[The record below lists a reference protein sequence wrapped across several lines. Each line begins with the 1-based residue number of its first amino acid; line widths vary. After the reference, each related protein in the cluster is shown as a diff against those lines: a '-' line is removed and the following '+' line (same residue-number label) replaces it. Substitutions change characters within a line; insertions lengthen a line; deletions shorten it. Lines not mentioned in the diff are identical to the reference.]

1 MKTERNDFDPKAYH
15 PTFQWGFLAPKYWG
29 TWIGIILFLP
39 LSILP
44 FNVQKW
50 LAAVLSSR
58 LAKSQTG
65 PAHRAR
71 VNFALC
77 FPEKSFEERELLI
90 KKTLFTAAIFF
101 IRFPLLTLRSKKWLA
116 SQCRVNGLS
125 FLNEYRDKGQNVI
138 LMVPHY
144 WAIDVPPVFLAS
156 KGIPITA
163 MVKKQK
169 NELTDWLMHK
179 QRVQYGG
186 RIYER
191 STGIKPFLKS
201 IRENYIGHYSPDQD
215 YGPEQS
221 VFVDFFAT
229 RKATLP
235 GIGKLAHL
243 SRAKVLPMFTS
254 MNTEDGTFDIEI
266 LPAIELNKG
275 EEHDARICN
284 QAIEFFVESK
294 PEQYMWILQLLHSQE
309 DGNNYYNL
317 FKSRYNSDWKV
328 Q

>member
-29 TWIGIILFLP
+29 TWLGIVLFLP

-44 FNVQKW
+44 FKVQKW
-50 LAAVLSSR
+50 LAAGLSSK
-58 LAKSQTG
+58 LAKSHTG

-116 SQCRVNGLS
+116 RQCRVTGLEHFYECRNNG
-125 FLNEYRDKGQNVI
+125 DNVI
-138 LMVPHY
+138 LLVPHY
-144 WAIDVPPVFLAS
+144 WAIDVPPVFFAS
-156 KGIPITA
+156 KGMPITA
-163 MVKKQK
+163 VVKKQK
-169 NELTDWLMHK
+169 NALTDWLMHK

-191 STGIKPFLKS
+191 SAGIKPFLKS
-201 IRENYIGHYSPDQD
+201 IREGYIGHYSPDQD
-215 YGPEQS
+215 HGPEQS
-221 VFVDFFAT
+221 VFVDFFST

-235 GIGKLAHL
+235 GIGKLAQL

-254 MNTEDGTFDIEI
+254 MNLEDGTFDIEI
-266 LPAIELNKG
+266 LPTIELNQG
-275 EEHDARICN
+275 EEQDALACN
-284 QAIEFFVESK
+284 QAIEYFVGNK
-294 PEQYMWILQLLHSQE
+294 PEQYMWVLQLLYSQE
-309 DGNNYYNL
+309 DGLNYYNL

-328 Q
+328 